1 MYLRKIERHYKDTVY
16 THYLLVESIHTAKG
30 PRQRTICSLGD
41 LKPKPGRE
49 WLKVFQDAVDALK
62 SSTSTPHSE
71 HLVRGA

>member
-16 THYLLVESIHTAKG
+16 THYLLVESVHTAKG

-41 LKPKPGRE
+41 LKPKPARE
-49 WLKVFQDAVDALK
+49 WLKLFQDAVDALK
-62 SSTSTPHSE
+62 ATTDSHSE